1 MNPVSFTITLICIV
15 ILIIIILFKFYK
27 FMEIVEKKAAIDH
40 INRKVALINE
50 NCGKG
55 DPDSL
60 RMFSQIL
67 VLMSLHGIEQ
77 SEISHNLPTVE
88 MWAKNSFQKAI
99 DGVGAKQEILLEEMD
114 GLKLNDGENE
124 SSRKVELW
132 YELRRLHT
140 LQKGMEYE
148 LQQFSVE

>member
-1 MNPVSFTITLICIV
+1 M
-15 ILIIIILFKFYK
+15 
-27 FMEIVEKKAAIDH
+27 VEKKAAIEH
-40 INRKVALINE
+40 INREIALINK
-50 NCGKG
+50 NCDKG

-60 RMFSQIL
+60 RIFSQIL

-99 DGVGAKQEILLEEMD
+99 DAIKAQQETLLEEMN
-114 GLKLNDGENE
+114 GLELNDGENE
-124 SSRKVELW
+124 SSRKVKLW

-140 LQKGMEYE
+140 LQERMEYE